1 MRTTALNL
9 ASVIGGESLLR
20 VANFLAVVVIAR
32 LYGAGVLGLYATV
45 LAYATVAIMI
55 AENGLQ
61 ISSITEI
68 CRSPQRIN
76 AIVTSVCALR
86 LTLFVVMSTLLA
98 AVGWSRH
105 WRPELWA
112 IGFLVTLRVLLY
124 SYSQLQFSVLKSLNR
139 MSAIGPIQGVNFTFL
154 LFGIVLVYHYHWTFD
169 RLLFCFI
176 ASQMIEIALSLYAL
190 GRSGIRPSRFYLSDW
205 WYLLRRST
213 PVGLTYVLIG
223 MTMRA
228 DIIVLSRSGSAS
240 DVGHFA
246 AAHMG
251 LVLLYSLSWLFTSVL
266 LTDFTRLSDN
276 AIELD
281 RYTKRWTKFLL
292 LGAGL
297 GAIGF
302 SWTAEPLLL
311 LLYGKE
317 FAIAGRLAAIMVLAV
332 PFILLN
338 ALYLSRAVALG
349 AARVY
354 LGTYTATAVLA
365 VSLDITMARV
375 FGAMGIAVAIVIR
388 EVVTFLIFRI
398 QSTCAQVSASQ
409 LTPLPVCES
418 LETLDV

>member
-1 MRTTALNL
+1 
-9 ASVIGGESLLR
+9 
-20 VANFLAVVVIAR
+20 
-32 LYGAGVLGLYATV
+32 
-45 LAYATVAIMI
+45 
-55 AENGLQ
+55 
-61 ISSITEI
+61 
-68 CRSPQRIN
+68 
-76 AIVTSVCALR
+76 
-86 LTLFVVMSTLLA
+86 
-98 AVGWSRH
+98 
-105 WRPELWA
+105 
-112 IGFLVTLRVLLY
+112 
-124 SYSQLQFSVLKSLNR
+124 
-139 MSAIGPIQGVNFTFL
+139 
-154 LFGIVLVYHYHWTFD
+154 
-169 RLLFCFI
+169 
-176 ASQMIEIALSLYAL
+176 
-190 GRSGIRPSRFYLSDW
+190 
-205 WYLLRRST
+205 
-213 PVGLTYVLIG
+213 
-223 MTMRA
+223 
-228 DIIVLSRSGSAS
+228 
-240 DVGHFA
+240 
-246 AAHMG
+246 MG